1 MLDNLKFTITDQ
13 ALINR
18 LYEREDFMPCKSP
31 NNRYSTRKHQR
42 TDKIKLHFYKV
53 KGGFSKVDLQISPHY
68 HFNDYRHNGND
79 FSPQNCIK
87 ALKGIFALLGIKPQE
102 YEELKPVN
110 VEYGV
115 NIITS
120 TNPTEIVANTLYYK
134 KTPFVNMQGLES
146 AKISNGTAYKQIK
159 IYDKGLQ
166 CHEVLNAPEIDRN
179 TLRFEIR
186 TKQFKNIRKLGLW
199 NAGDLLH
206 AETYERL
213 GQSLN
218 EEFKFILI
226 LDKTADLSDLKNQ
239 EREFI
244 IKANKED
251 FWDKNLHDYTLKKFI
266 RYRKKYK
273 EIMQSKK
280 IKHSENLGQ
289 KISEK
294 IAKNN
299 VLNSTKKLFENENF
313 NKNEDTNLTPISL
326 EFRTFF
332 KNDLIKHLDKLV
344 KI

>member
-1 MLDNLKFTITDQ
+1 MHKFT
-13 ALINR
+13 
-18 LYEREDFMPCKSP
+18 
-31 NNRYSTRKHQR
+31 
-42 TDKIKLHFYKV
+42 
-53 KGGFSKVDLQISPHY
+53 
-68 HFNDYRHNGND
+68 
-79 FSPQNCIK
+79 
-87 ALKGIFALLGIKPQE
+87 LLGIKPQE
-102 YEELKPVN
+102 YEELKPIN

-159 IYDKGLQ
+159 IYAKGIQ

-186 TKQFKNIRKLGLW
+186 TKQFKNIRKLGIW

-206 AETYERL
+206 PETYERL

-218 EEFKFILI
+218 EEFKYILI
-226 LDKTADLSDLKNQ
+226 LDKTADLSGLKNQ

-251 FWDKNLHDYTLKKFI
+251 FWAKCIDEPTRKIFI
-266 RYRKKYK
+266 RNKKKYTK
-273 EIMQSKK
+273 IMTSKK

-294 IAKNN
+294 IAKND
-299 VLNSTKKLFENENF
+299 VPNSIKKLFENENF
-313 NKNEDTNLTPISL
+313 NQIENPICTPISV
-326 EFRTFF
+326 EFGTLFT
-332 KNDLIKHLDKLV
+332 NTLIKHLDKLV
-344 KI
+344 KF